1 MLDAIFGIM
10 ILFGII
16 SLLAGIWC
24 MISQRDKK
32 YKERREE
39 FLKRKLEVQN
49 FIKEQRRHIK
59 NECN

>member
-1 MLDAIFGIM
+1 MLDAIFGII

>member
-1 MLDAIFGIM
+1 MLDAIFGII

-39 FLKRKLEVQN
+39 FLKQKLEVQI

>member
-1 MLDAIFGIM
+1 MLDDIFGII

>member
-1 MLDAIFGIM
+1 MLDAIFGII

-39 FLKRKLEVQN
+39 FLKQKLEVQN

>member
-1 MLDAIFGIM
+1 MLDAIFGII

-59 NECN
+59 N